1 MLDEAIAKLDE
12 AMADTELCLRC
23 RWDREFREH
32 GSYSP
37 FIGSRRSCAPTR
49 AHSCTRVRAAVRDVA
64 LAVANWPTE
73 AELDSCQ
80 IGATAE
86 SEINRL
92 LPEGSEGGK

>member
-1 MLDEAIAKLDE
+1 MLDEAIAKLDILLGFGWDKSTHGG
-12 AMADTELCLRC
+12 ADAIAAI
-23 RWDREFREH
+23 H
-32 GSYSP
+32 
-37 FIGSRRSCAPTR
+37 
-49 AHSCTRVRAAVRDVA
+49 AAVRDVA

-92 LPEGSEGGK
+92 LPSGSEGGK